1 MTDDEMEAMLKQL
14 SDKVFASIPT
24 TVYSSTS
31 EREEALE
38 AELAEARA
46 ELARLSAAV
55 SPEALDL
62 VPAFRMMQAIA
73 EERAAIVAY
82 LRYQAEVFVD
92 DERALCRAAD
102 NIERGEH
109 RREEK

>member
-1 MTDDEMEAMLKQL
+1 MIDDEMEAMLKQL

-46 ELARLSAAV
+46 EMARLSAAV

-73 EERAAIVAY
+73 EERAAVVKY
-82 LRYQAEVFVD
+82 LAARGGICLDLAD
-92 DERALCRAAD
+92 D
-102 NIERGEH
+102 IERGEH
-109 RREEK
+109 RREEER